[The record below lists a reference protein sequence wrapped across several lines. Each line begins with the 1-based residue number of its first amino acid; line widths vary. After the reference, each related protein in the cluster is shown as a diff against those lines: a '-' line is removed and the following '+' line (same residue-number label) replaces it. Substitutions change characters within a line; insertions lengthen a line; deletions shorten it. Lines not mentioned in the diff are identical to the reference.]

1 MQPMKLTIKPIS
13 LKAAN
18 EYVAENHR
26 HSKPTRG
33 HKFSISVHNEHG
45 LVGVAIIGRPVAR
58 VLDNGTTA
66 EILRVCTD
74 GTPNACS
81 KLYGASVKACKAM
94 GYTKIVTYTTAEENG
109 ASLKA
114 SNFTPTGNVTA
125 RQWDTPSRP
134 REQREALERTRWECN

>member
-45 LVGVAIIGRPVAR
+45 LVGVAIIGRPVAQ

-94 GYTKIVTYTTAEENG
+94 GYTKSG